1 MPVLEVFVRFK
12 ICSKCNLEK
21 DLELF
26 SFRTASKDGRH
37 TICKECVSKYDKA
50 RYCSSK
56 RMKKYYANH
65 LSEKDKRILYYNNNK
80 EKYFTYKINRRA
92 AKLDAIPV
100 WFDGFDY
107 FAISEAK
114 KLIKIRNKLTGVKW
128 ELDHIVP
135 LQNEKVCGLH
145 YHKNWQ
151 LLTQFENRSKGNKLV

>member
-1 MPVLEVFVRFK
+1 MRFK

-65 LSEKDKRILYYNNNK
+65 LTALTIADGNMISFKCDCLAKNCENFIENMK
-80 EKYFTYKINRRA
+80 ESMNT
-92 AKLDAIPV
+92 
-100 WFDGFDY
+100 
-107 FAISEAK
+107 
-114 KLIKIRNKLTGVKW
+114 IKI
-128 ELDHIVP
+128 
-135 LQNEKVCGLH
+135 EKF
-145 YHKNWQ
+145 K
-151 LLTQFENRSKGNKLV
+151 